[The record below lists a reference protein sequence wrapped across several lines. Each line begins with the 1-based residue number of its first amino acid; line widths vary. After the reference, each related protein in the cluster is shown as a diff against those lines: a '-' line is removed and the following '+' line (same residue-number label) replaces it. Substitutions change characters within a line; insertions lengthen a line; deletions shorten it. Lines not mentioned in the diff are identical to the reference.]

1 MTSQLDLY
9 MQSAFNVCFLSAM
22 NNEFFSYIK
31 VHHKLIDSAKAA
43 KETKSSA
50 SLSVIYKIQKLRS

>member
-1 MTSQLDLY
+1 
-9 MQSAFNVCFLSAM
+9 M